1 MIQSP
6 ITRVLSSMQKNGVDC
21 LLMGGQACILYG
33 GAEFSRD
40 IDFVLHVSAENI
52 KNLKQVITELE
63 AECIAVPPF
72 EISYLQKGHAIHFR
86 CQAPGVERLRID
98 VMSRLPSLDSF
109 ELLWSR
115 RTSIDLGELQIEL
128 LSLPDLIVAKRTQ
141 RDKDWLMTNRLVE
154 AHYLENKKAPTRD
167 QIIFWLTESYD
178 LELLAQWVTHYPE
191 EAAQVAKSRNA
202 IDQLLKD
209 QLEEARRALNNDKKT
224 IIKNDQQYWE
234 PLKKELGELRRK
246 K

>member
-40 IDFVLHVSAENI
+40 IDFVLHISAENI
-52 KNLKQVITELE
+52 ANLKQAIKELE

-72 EISYLQKGHAIHFR
+72 KISYLQKGHAIHFR
-86 CQAPGVERLRID
+86 CQGTGVEQLRID

-115 RTSIDLGELQIEL
+115 RTSIDLGEFQIEI
-128 LSLPDLIVAKRTQ
+128 LSLPDLIAAKRTQ

-154 AHYLENKKAPTRD
+154 AHYLENKETPTRD

-178 LELLAQWVTHYPE
+178 LELLAQWVTQYPE
-191 EAAQVAKSRNA
+191 EAAQVAKGRNA
-202 IDQLLKD
+202 IDELLKTHPE
-209 QLEEARRALNNDKKT
+209 QAQHALDNDKDA
-224 IIKNDQQYWE
+224 IIKKDQKYWM